1 MNGQRPTSR
10 SREAKLDGALIER
23 DVTVKSGDVE
33 DGLYKIRSLVYSCRF
48 TSEVKGERE
57 VGHIKCAVG
66 LRDDRGGREISSRH

>member
-1 MNGQRPTSR
+1 MDNGPSR
-10 SREAKLDGALIER
+10 SREGELDLALMER
-23 DVTVKSGDVE
+23 DVTMKTGGVE
-33 DGLYKIRSLVYSCRF
+33 DGLDKMRGLVYSCRF